1 VRTGLW
7 SRSGRHRLYRTAQ
20 RTPTQPR
27 YVWSA
32 LWLRLM
38 DDTSKTVKSW
48 VTFAGCVLV
57 VVVLY
62 WAQVVL
68 VPFAVAILLTFVL
81 TPPVTWLQRWLGRVP
96 AVLAVVTLVFAVL
109 GLAGWGLAL
118 QMDHL
123 ADDLPR
129 YRANIL
135 AKIADVRGA
144 GKGGSVEKLQET
156 IEDIKTDL
164 GRSDAPK
171 GTVSRPVVITSAQ
184 ITGFSGFAWLSPIVA
199 QVGTA
204 GFVLTMVIFM
214 LLERR
219 DLRERLIGLFGHGQ
233 LAITTKAFDEAGT
246 RVSRQLLMQSLVNL
260 VYGMAVGIGL
270 YFLGVPYPLVWA
282 ALGAAL
288 RFIPYIGPVLG
299 AGAPILVSLAAL
311 QGWAGPLWVAG
322 LFLVLEL
329 FTNLV
334 LETAVCAGAAGVSQ
348 VALLVAVA
356 FWTWLWGPLGL
367 LMATPLTVCL
377 VVLGKHVPGLEFV
390 GTLMADTPALAP
402 EHGYYQRLLAGDQ
415 AEAADLIERC
425 LKTVP
430 ERSVYD
436 ALLLP
441 ALNYAERDRLE
452 QRLSLEEE
460 TAVIDATREL
470 LPQTAESIRRL
481 NPEPTSASDQPP
493 LSSPREPLRVLGY
506 ATNGVADEL
515 ALEMLAHVLDELPIA
530 IEITRTRMQASEVVA
545 LVHQQRFSVVC
556 IADLPPSPP
565 SKTRY
570 LVKRLRV
577 AFPEVRIVVGRWAP
591 PPLADESTQVLRDIG
606 ANLVASTLVE
616 TRTYLAGLVEV
627 PRIQVRETT
636 EVHAA

>member
-1 VRTGLW
+1 
-7 SRSGRHRLYRTAQ
+7 
-20 RTPTQPR
+20 
-27 YVWSA
+27 
-32 LWLRLM
+32 M
-38 DDTSKTVKSW
+38 DDASKTVKPW
-48 VTFAGCVLV
+48 VRFAGFVLV

-62 WAQVVL
+62 RAQAVL
-68 VPFAVAILLTFVL
+68 VPFAVAVLLTFVVA
-81 TPPVTWLQRWLGRVP
+81 PPVTWLQRWVGRVP

-109 GLAGWGLAL
+109 GLTGWGLAR

-123 ADDLPR
+123 ADDLPL

-171 GTVSRPVVITSAQ
+171 GTIARPVVVTSEQ
-184 ITGFSGFAWLSPIVA
+184 VTGFAGFAWFAPIVG
-199 QVGTA
+199 QLGTA
-204 GFVLTMVIFM
+204 AFVLAMVIFM

-219 DLRERLIGLFGHGQ
+219 DLRDRLIGLVGHGQ
-233 LAITTKAFDEAGT
+233 LAITTKAFDEAGS

-260 VYGMAVGIGL
+260 IYGIAVGIGL

-288 RFIPYIGPVLG
+288 RFIPYIGPILG
-299 AGAPILVSLAAL
+299 AGAPIVVSLAAL
-311 QGWAGPLWVAG
+311 QGWAGPLWVVG
-322 LFLVLEL
+322 LFVVLEL

-334 LETAVCAGAAGVSQ
+334 LETVLYSGAAGVSQ
-348 VALLVAVA
+348 VALLASVA

-402 EHGYYQRLLAGDQ
+402 EHGYYQRLLARDQ
-415 AEAADLIERC
+415 AEAADLIERHI
-425 LKTVP
+425 KTEP
-430 ERSVYD
+430 HRSVYD

-452 QRLSLEEE
+452 QRLSPEEE

-470 LPQTAESIRRL
+470 LSDAAESIRRL
-481 NPEPTSASDQPP
+481 NPTPVEAPDHPP
-493 LSSPREPLRVLGY
+493 LLGPRDPLRVLGY
-506 ATNGVADEL
+506 AANGVADEL
-515 ALEMLAHVLDELPIA
+515 ALAMLAHVLDDLPIA
-530 IEITRTRMQASEVVA
+530 VEITRTRMQASELVS
-545 LVHQQRFSVVC
+545 LVHERGFTVVC

-570 LVKRLRV
+570 LVKRLR
-577 AFPEVRIVVGRWAP
+577 AALPEVRVLVGRWAP
-591 PPLADESTQVLRDIG
+591 SALADESTQVLRDTG
-606 ANLVASTLVE
+606 ANLVASTLLE
-616 TRTYLAGLVEV
+616 SRIYLAGLVEI
-627 PRIQVRETT
+627 PRIPFPETT
-636 EVHAA
+636 GVQAA